1 MSLLRTARLKK
12 YTSSSS
18 LALSCSPDLHCLIPT
33 PRGDAPAIGRPRH
46 RFHKTRMPPIDVD
59 MVSIGSIPHL
69 HRVIITP
76 RGDALAI
83 GRPRHRS
90 HSTGMPAIGVGM
102 PAIGRIPHLH
112 RCITSLV
119 DGTAP

>member
-46 RFHKTRMPPIDVD
+46 RLHSNRMLPIGKDLPTID
-59 MVSIGSIPHL
+59 SIPYL
-69 HRVIITP
+69 HRLIKAS
-76 RGDALAI
+76 RGDAPAI
-83 GRPRHRS
+83 RRPCHRT
-90 HSTGMPAIGVGM
+90 HSIGMPVIGVGM

>member
-12 YTSSSS
+12 YTSSYS

-33 PRGDAPAIGRPRH
+33 PRGDAPAIRRPCHRTHSNGMPVIGVNVPTIGR
-46 RFHKTRMPPIDVD
+46 
-59 MVSIGSIPHL
+59 IPAL
-69 HRVIITP
+69 HRVIIAP
-76 RGDALAI
+76 RGDTLAI
-83 GRPRHRS
+83 GRPRHRT
-90 HSTGMPAIGVGM
+90 HITGMPAIGVGM

>member
-33 PRGDAPAIGRPRH
+33 PRGDAPAIGRPHH

-76 RGDALAI
+76 RGDAPAI
-83 GRPRHRS
+83 RRPCHRT
-90 HSTGMPAIGVGM
+90 HSNGMPVIGVNV
-102 PAIGRIPHLH
+102 PTIGRIPDLN
-112 RCITSLV
+112 RVII
-119 DGTAP
+119 AP